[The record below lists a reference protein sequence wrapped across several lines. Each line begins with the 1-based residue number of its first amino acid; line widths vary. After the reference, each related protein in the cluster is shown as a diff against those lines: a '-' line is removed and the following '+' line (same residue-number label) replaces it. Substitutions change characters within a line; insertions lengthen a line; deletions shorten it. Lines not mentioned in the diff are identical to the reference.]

1 MRSYITNERGES
13 IGTRDMIR
21 ASQIIF
27 DDGRNLENVIKDI
40 EKKIDELKKDSPYTA
55 IIHNQYEFD
64 DWVRHA
70 DDKNY
75 NYVLLYPGEYILDKK
90 KHLRGLSFSA
100 YDNKTI
106 SLTGSSEETPK
117 IICIDTGGIY
127 GNGGWKDA
135 KISNVDIEYRFTEN
149 YEDVPT
155 QIEGLATFQKLDN
168 VNILITTN
176 EYTKNVKEIYGFYMC
191 ENINNCSITIKDEGQ
206 SDSQRLLYGFISCK
220 NGQGNRVILESNMDT
235 TVKQFASNCVNIE
248 KNENSYYA

>member
-13 IGTRDMIR
+13 IGTRDMLR

-55 IIHNQYEFD
+55 IIHNQLEFD

-90 KHLRGLSFSA
+90 KHPRGLVFSA
-100 YDNKTI
+100 NDNKTI
-106 SLTGSSEETPK
+106 SLTGSTEETPN
-117 IICIDTGGIY
+117 IICIDTAGIY

-135 KISNVDIEYRFTEN
+135 KISNVNIEYRFTEN
-149 YEDVPT
+149 YEDIPT
-155 QIEGLATFQKLDN
+155 HFDGLTTFQKLDN

-176 EYTKNVKEIYGFYMC
+176 DYTKNVKEICGFCNC

-206 SDSQRLLYGFISCK
+206 HDSQRLLYGFFYCINAK
-220 NGQGNRVILESNMDT
+220 GNRVILESNIDT
-235 TVKQFASNCVNIE
+235 TVKQFATKCVNIE
-248 KNENSYYA
+248 KTNNSYYA

>member
-1 MRSYITNERGES
+1 MRTYITNERGES

-21 ASQIIF
+21 ASQITF
-27 DDGRNLENVIKDI
+27 DDGRNLENVIKDL

-55 IIHNQYEFD
+55 IIHNQFEFD

-70 DDKNY
+70 DDRNY

-90 KHLRGLSFSA
+90 KHSRGLSFSA
-100 YDNKTI
+100 HDNKTI

-149 YEDVPT
+149 YEDVPSH
-155 QIEGLATFQKLDN
+155 IDGLYAFQKLDK
-168 VNILITTN
+168 VNITITTN
-176 EYTKNVKEIYGFYMC
+176 EYTKNVKEIYGFWNC
-191 ENINNCSITIKDEGQ
+191 ENINNCSITIKDEGPH
-206 SDSQRLLYGFISCK
+206 DSQRLLYGFLRCK
-220 NGQGNRVILESNMDT
+220 NAQGNRVILESSADT
-235 TVKQFASNCVNIE
+235 TVKQFATDCLNI
-248 KNENSYYA
+248 KTTDNSYYA

>member
-27 DDGRNLENVIKDI
+27 DDGRNLENVIKDL

-55 IIHNQYEFD
+55 IIHNQFEFD

-90 KHLRGLSFSA
+90 KHPRGLSFSSN
-100 YDNKTI
+100 DNKTI

-117 IICIDTGGIY
+117 IICIDTEGIY

-135 KISNVDIEYRFTEN
+135 KISNVNIEYRFTEN

-155 QIEGLATFQKLDN
+155 QIDGLSAFQKLDN

-176 EYTKNVKEIYGFYMC
+176 EYTKNVKEICGFYMC

-220 NGQGNRVILESNMDT
+220 NAQGNRVILESNMDT